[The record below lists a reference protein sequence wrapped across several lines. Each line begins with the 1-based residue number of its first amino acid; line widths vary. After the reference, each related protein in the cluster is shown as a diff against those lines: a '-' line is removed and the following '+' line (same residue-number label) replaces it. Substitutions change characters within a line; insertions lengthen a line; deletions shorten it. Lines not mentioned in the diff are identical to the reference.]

1 MGYQSRRKRSAV
13 KRAAVAIL
21 LLGIITLAGMYHVAT
36 SAPVV
41 RSTAVNVEGLAAPVR
56 LILLSDI
63 HVAGPDMP
71 PSRLKRIVAQI
82 NALRPDVI
90 VIAGDFISDK
100 RIATRRYSAEEAIA
114 PLIGLRARLGIVAVL
129 GNHDHWR
136 DAAAISVQLKR
147 ARIHILEND
156 AARIGPLTIGGVD
169 DPFTHHDDLART
181 IQRMRSLPPSRILVS
196 HSPDIFPKV
205 PADVALTLA
214 GHTHCGQIRLPLMGA
229 LSTMSAYGE
238 RYACGRLDEKGRTLI
253 TSAGLGTSLIPLR
266 LGAAPDVWLVNLQPQ
281 AAGERL

>member
-21 LLGIITLAGMYHVAT
+21 LLGIITLAGMCHVAT

-41 RSTAVNVEGLAAPVR
+41 RSTAVNVEALAAPVR

-100 RIATRRYSAEEAIA
+100 RIAT
-114 PLIGLRARLGIVAVL
+114 
-129 GNHDHWR
+129 
-136 DAAAISVQLKR
+136 
-147 ARIHILEND
+147 
-156 AARIGPLTIGGVD
+156 
-169 DPFTHHDDLART
+169 
-181 IQRMRSLPPSRILVS
+181 
-196 HSPDIFPKV
+196 
-205 PADVALTLA
+205 
-214 GHTHCGQIRLPLMGA
+214 
-229 LSTMSAYGE
+229 
-238 RYACGRLDEKGRTLI
+238 
-253 TSAGLGTSLIPLR
+253 
-266 LGAAPDVWLVNLQPQ
+266 
-281 AAGERL
+281 

>member
-21 LLGIITLAGMYHVAT
+21 LLGIITLAGMCHVAT

-41 RSTAVNVEGLAAPVR
+41 RSTAVNVEALAAPVR

-169 DPFTHHDDLART
+169 DPFTQHDDLART